1 MIIIIKVNILEK
13 SGQLLLDE
21 KITPITKYLYEDLN
35 KEENKYLVGH
45 FTVDKQIDSA
55 IMLICLDNDDPS
67 KLNKS
72 LSKVQRMEYILG
84 KYLCNN
90 LLNRWY
96 DKSFNMTMVSDGTLD
111 LHCEHTWNDDVTL
124 LRFL

>member
-1 MIIIIKVNILEK
+1 
-13 SGQLLLDE
+13 
-21 KITPITKYLYEDLN
+21 
-35 KEENKYLVGH
+35 
-45 FTVDKQIDSA
+45 
-55 IMLICLDNDDPS
+55 MLICLDNDDPS